1 MSEIRKPVPREII
14 PEARSGRVK
23 LSLTKEEISL
33 SLLSSTHTDSIFPF
47 SFLLE
52 KRKISP
58 SFSPFHFR
66 FSIEISE
73 YLARA
78 EVVGK
83 YRNIARASSTIFNF
97 PRGPLVNTNGKEME
111 LPASLLLSAT
121 RLLLL
126 SQGSSFIRGKMIPLD
141 FSPASRQSNI
151 RGNILFERSRIRKPS
166 QRKRE
171 RFLRLENGER

>member
-97 PRGPLVNTNGKEME
+97 AFVNTNGKEME

-121 RLLLL
+121 RLLLS

>member
-97 PRGPLVNTNGKEME
+97 AFVNTNGKEME

-121 RLLLL
+121 RLLLS
-126 SQGSSFIRGKMIPLD
+126 SQGSSFIRGKIIPLD